1 MISILCL
8 LVFRFAGSSGGASLE
23 ASVVNSI

>member
-8 LVFRFAGSSGGASLE
+8 LVFRFATPSAASLE